1 MIKDIHLKINVG
13 YQNVINLFV
22 NHVKNRGNFRQFILV
37 FALGKKDLESM
48 IKIFLQKRN
57 LKKSA
62 NVRVSGTDRER
73 IDR

>member
-22 NHVKNRGNFRQFILV
+22 NHVKNRSNFRQFILV

-57 LKKSA
+57 LKKKC
-62 NVRVSGTDRER
+62 
-73 IDR
+73 